1 MSSPLVTADLVSLGL
16 APASSNELIEHVAAQ
31 LAAEGRISDEETFA
45 ADVRAREAQIATGM
59 AGRVALPHA
68 KSDAVLTPSVAVVV
82 VPEGVDF
89 AGPDGAATLVFLVA
103 TSPSATDV
111 HLAILQRLARQL
123 LDEHWADTLRAL
135 SDPAII
141 ARFVN
146 DALEG

>member
-1 MSSPLVTADLVSLGL
+1 MPSPLVTADLVSLGL
-16 APASSNELIEHVAAQ
+16 APASIGQLIEHVAAQ

-45 ADVRAREAQIATGM
+45 ADVLAREAQIATGM
-59 AGRVALPHA
+59 SGRVALPHA
-68 KSDAVLTPSVAVVV
+68 RSDAVLTPSVAVVV

-89 AGPDGAATLVFLVA
+89 AGPDGDATLVFLVA
-103 TSPSATDV
+103 TPPSSTDV
-111 HLAILQRLARQL
+111 HLTILQRLARQL

-135 SDPAII
+135 SDPAIV

>member
-1 MSSPLVTADLVSLGL
+1 MPSPLVTADLVSLGL
-16 APASSNELIEHVAAQ
+16 APASTDALIEHVAAQ

-68 KSDAVLTPSVAVVV
+68 KSDAVLTPSVAVAV

-89 AGPDGAATLVFLVA
+89 AGPDGDATLVFLVA
-103 TSPSATDV
+103 TPPAATDV
-111 HLAILQRLARQL
+111 HLAILQRLARKL

-135 SDPAII
+135 SDPGIV